1 MKIIYIILFF
11 VILLVMVMQY
21 LHLKDD
27 LSHFW
32 ECLKKNLLKYY
43 SRFK

>member
-1 MKIIYIILFF
+1 MKINDIVLLF

-27 LSHFW
+27 LGHFW
-32 ECLKKNLLKYY
+32 DCLKKKN
-43 SRFK
+43 FKVFFKI

>member
-1 MKIIYIILFF
+1 MKINDIVILF

-27 LSHFW
+27 LGHFW
-32 ECLKKNLLKYY
+32 DCLKKKFLKYY

>member
-1 MKIIYIILFF
+1 MKINDIVILF

-27 LSHFW
+27 LSYFW
-32 ECLKKNLLKYY
+32 DCLKKFFLKYY